1 MIEFLRLNDAATTHQ
16 LAHILRRRGIGV
28 RESRDGEQFVLEL
41 ENADQYDQARQIAE
55 AFLRDPGARQ
65 WQDDAWRDSKPADGL
80 PPQQL
85 FSGGWFAS
93 LGPVT
98 RAILIICVLV
108 YLSQWVVG
116 DKLYMALLFP
126 AQLSDLAQ
134 QPWRLLTPML
144 LHFSVLHI
152 LFNMLWWC
160 DLGRVIERFQSS
172 LQLLLITLV
181 VAAISNVAQFLDT
194 GRYFGGLSGVVYG
207 LLGYLWLYGKVNP
220 AAGYQLRKEVVILM
234 VGWLVVCYVG
244 LSGIVANAA
253 HLSGLISGA
262 VLGILVGLWRRYRVY
277 RQ

>member
-1 MIEFLRLNDAATTHQ
+1 MIEFLRLNDATTAHQ

-28 RESRDGEQFVLEL
+28 NENRDGDQFVLEL
-41 ENADQYDQARQIAE
+41 EDAGHHDQARAIAE
-55 AFLRDPGARQ
+55 SFLRDPGARE
-65 WQDDAWRDSKPADGL
+65 WQEDAWRDNTPARGL
-80 PPQQL
+80 PRQPL

-172 LQLLLITLV
+172 LQLLVLTLL
-181 VAAISNVAQFLDT
+181 VAAVSNLAQFLDT

-220 AAGYQLRKEVVILM
+220 AAGYQLRREVVILM
-234 VGWLVVCYVG
+234 VGWLVLCYVG

-253 HLSGLISGA
+253 HLAGLISGA
-262 VLGILVGLWRRYRVY
+262 VLGILVGLWRRYRV
-277 RQ
+277 

>member
-1 MIEFLRLNDAATTHQ
+1 MTEFLRLNDAAIAHQ
-16 LAHILRRRGIGV
+16 LADILRRREIGV
-28 RESRDGEQFVLEL
+28 RESRDGDQFVLQL
-41 ENADQYDQARQIAE
+41 EDETQYEAARRIAE
-55 AFLRDPGARQ
+55 AFLRDPGARE
-65 WQDDAWRDSKPADGL
+65 WQDDAWRDSLPADGL

-98 RAILIICVLV
+98 RAILVICVVV